1 MESDRCMAQRIAAA
15 ADRAG
20 GRVYYVGGCVR
31 DGLLG
36 RESKD
41 LDLEVH
47 GISVPV
53 LEEILDSLGERITKG
68 VSFGVFGL
76 RHCGLDI
83 AMPRSEK
90 ATGRGHKDFAV
101 FVDPFLGEEKAA
113 RRRDFTVNALMKN
126 VLTGEILDFF
136 GGREDLKNGIIRH
149 VDDNSFG
156 EDPLR
161 VFRAAQFAARF
172 AFTVAEETRT
182 LCASMA
188 VDALA
193 GERVFAELEKA
204 LLKAEKPSL
213 FFEELRRMGQLTVWF
228 PEAEALVGVP
238 QRPDAHPEGDV
249 WAHTMQVLDAA
260 AALRDAAREPLGLM
274 LSALCHDFGKA
285 DTTESMDGVLHAYG
299 HEKAGLP
306 PAERFLGRLTGE
318 KKWKHYVKSMVLL
331 HMEPNKRMGD
341 GAGEKS
347 FMRLFDSSVC
357 PEDLLLLAKADFLG
371 RRAPGEDG
379 AALAAEYA
387 ETERRLR
394 QLLELYRKRMAQPA
408 VSGKDL
414 LDAGFAPGENFRL
427 ALAYAH
433 KLQLAGLSKEDQLR
447 QTLGY
452 LRSLSK
458 EKTTQLEMRAPS

>member
-1 MESDRCMAQRIAAA
+1 MAQKIAAA

-41 LDLEVH
+41 IDLEVH
-47 GISVPV
+47 GIPV
-53 LEEILDSLGERITKG
+53 SKLEEILDGLGERIAKG

-113 RRRDFTVNALMKN
+113 RRRDFTVNALMQN

-136 GGREDLKNGIIRH
+136 GGREDLQNGIIRH
-149 VDDNSFG
+149 VDDGSFG

-172 AFTVAEETRT
+172 DFAVAEETRA

-213 FFEELRRMGQLTVWF
+213 FFEELRRMRQLTVWF
-228 PEAEALVGVP
+228 PELEALIGVP

-249 WAHTMQVLDAA
+249 WEHTMQVLDAA
-260 AALRDAAREPLGLM
+260 ASLRQRAENPLGLM
-274 LSALCHDFGKA
+274 LAALCHDFGKA

-318 KKWKHYVKSMVLL
+318 KKLRQYVRSMVLL
-331 HMEPNKRMGD
+331 HMEPNKRLAD

-357 PEDLLLLAKADFLG
+357 PEDLLLLAEADFLG
-371 RRAPGEDG
+371 RRAPGTDG
-379 AALAAEYA
+379 AALAAAYA
-387 ETERRLR
+387 EVKKRLWA
-394 QLLELYRKRMAQPA
+394 LLDVYRERMAQPG
-408 VSGKDL
+408 VSGQDL
-414 LDAGFAPGENFRL
+414 VDAGFAPGENFHL

-433 KLQLAGLSKEDQLR
+433 KLRLAGLSKEDQLR

-458 EKTTQLEMRAPS
+458 EKTT